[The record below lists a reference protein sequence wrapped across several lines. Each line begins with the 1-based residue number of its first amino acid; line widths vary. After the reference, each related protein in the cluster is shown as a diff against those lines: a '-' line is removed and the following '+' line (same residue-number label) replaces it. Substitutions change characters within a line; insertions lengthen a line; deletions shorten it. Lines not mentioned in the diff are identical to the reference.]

1 MHTHTHTH
9 CKHGCPAECL
19 RTGCAP
25 APHAIASS
33 SSSPATAPPAPAA
46 AAPSAAPAPAPTLP
60 APPRTGAPV
69 AALRFLRPAAGR
81 SSKNGCAMA
90 CLAVH
95 RLAGSN
101 CSMDCSNSTH
111 SKSTTWCY
119 GLRTP
124 YVQHARHAPSTIP
137 HHPVAASAQDQPA
150 TRAQGTCAV
159 SCSEVGAQPSRR
171 HAIAIRVSAVSG
183 MKLPTATL
191 HPPSSV
197 ASRPCRDT
205 AHPWACPAYGRCCLI
220 DQCPMFPGT
229 AACRSP
235 SLQVFNTVVTNTTQH
250 NTPGQHGRAWTHRQ
264 KYTPRSTDLPVLSSS
279 CRYQGDH
286 MVRE

>member
-1 MHTHTHTH
+1 MAARPNACEQAVLPPLTPLLRRRPRLRPPHPRLPQRRHQRRQHQH
-9 CKHGCPAECL
+9 LLCPL
-19 RTGCAP
+19 RLGRVLRWRPCASCDQP
-25 APHAIASS
+25 QGGRR
-33 SSSPATAPPAPAA
+33 
-46 AAPSAAPAPAPTLP
+46 
-60 APPRTGAPV
+60 RTGAPWPAWQCIGWLGRTAAWTV
-69 AALRFLRPAAGR
+69 ATPR
-81 SSKNGCAMA
+81 
-90 CLAVH
+90 
-95 RLAGSN
+95 
-101 CSMDCSNSTH
+101 
-111 SKSTTWCY
+111 TTREAR
-119 GLRTP
+119 GVTTRTP

>member
-1 MHTHTHTH
+1 MAARPNACEQAVLPPLTPLLRRRPRLRPPHPRLPQRRHQRRQHQH
-9 CKHGCPAECL
+9 LLCPL
-19 RTGCAP
+19 RLGRVLRWRPCAFCDQP
-25 APHAIASS
+25 QGGRR
-33 SSSPATAPPAPAA
+33 
-46 AAPSAAPAPAPTLP
+46 
-60 APPRTGAPV
+60 RTGAPWPAWQCIGWLGRTAAWTV
-69 AALRFLRPAAGR
+69 ATPRTARVARGVTA
-81 SSKNGCAMA
+81 CA
-90 CLAVH
+90 H
-95 RLAGSN
+95 P
-101 CSMDCSNSTH
+101 
-111 SKSTTWCY
+111 
-119 GLRTP
+119 P

-235 SLQVFNTVVTNTTQH
+235 SLQVFNTVVTNTRHSTTLQANMAGRGRTGK
-250 NTPGQHGRAWTHRQ
+250 NTPHAPQIYR
-264 KYTPRSTDLPVLSSS
+264 
-279 CRYQGDH
+279 C
-286 MVRE
+286 